1 MSYGLLWVEGLAIA
15 LLWVAT
21 WAAVAARLRRRGRAA
36 ILLFVTVGAMLL
48 LFGFFVLLSAVLKS
62 HGLEENWL
70 AYTLS
75 LFIACGVGATVILI
89 RARRR
94 PEPGMARA
102 AAAWPRG
109 GLALALAAF
118 IALDAMTLWNMDL
131 AVRGEAATVRTE
143 AGAML
148 LSVAPPQ
155 VEDERNA
162 AILYEKAFARL
173 KADKS
178 LVAEDSP
185 LEADAP
191 DLTGP
196 AVTQL
201 LGRHATTLRLLRE
214 AASMPGCRFDHD
226 YARPSISMLLPELNW
241 ERTAANLLKLDARH
255 AAATKDPRRVVED
268 VNALFRLS
276 RAAGSAP
283 VAITGLVQMGLDRMG
298 VHVLED
304 VLPSLG
310 ARELSELRIGDPASI
325 GRLARR
331 SLQGEEAFGL
341 SIFSDLAGGGLTL
354 QQLTAP
360 SPETKGGSGGGVP
373 DAGDLPPFPLLMR
386 VFVMPSDMRAYQQ
399 YMESCQARAEQPFA
413 NTTERDREATS
424 TAAHHGLLTS
434 IIVPALDRFLFQ
446 AAHAQASHAAAY
458 VGVAADRYRLD
469 HGTFPPSLDALVPQ
483 YLDDVPLDPFD
494 NAPLKFRLRG
504 GDFLVYSIG
513 PDRKD
518 DGGAPFDQQAKTG
531 DLVFAVRS
539 TPTTAPASE
548 PTKG

>member
-1 MSYGLLWVEGLAIA
+1 MSYGLLWIEGLAIA

-21 WAAVAARLRRRGRAA
+21 WAAVAARLRSRNAA
-36 ILLFVTVGAMLL
+36 QILMFVTVCAMVL
-48 LFGFFVLLSAVLKS
+48 LFGSFVLLSAALKS

-75 LFIACGVGATVILI
+75 LFIGCLVGATVILI
-89 RARRR
+89 RARQR
-94 PEPGMARA
+94 PEPGRARA

-109 GLALALAAF
+109 ALALALAAV

-178 LVAEDSP
+178 LASEDSP

-201 LGRHATTLRLLRE
+201 LARHATTLRLLRE
-214 AASMPGCRFDHD
+214 AASMPGCRFEHD
-226 YARPSISMLLPELNW
+226 YAHPSISMLLPELNG
-241 ERTAANLLKLDARH
+241 ERTAANLLRLDARH
-255 AAATKDPRRVVED
+255 AAATRDPRRAVED

-283 VAITGLVQMGLDRMG
+283 VAITGLVQMGIDRLG
-298 VHVLED
+298 VHALAD

-310 ARELSELRIGDPASI
+310 ARELAELRIGDPASI

-341 SIFSDLAGGGLTL
+341 SVFSDLASGGLTI
-354 QQLTAP
+354 QQIAGPPQRTAESDP
-360 SPETKGGSGGGVP
+360 S
-373 DAGDLPPFPLLMR
+373 DLPPFPLLMR

-413 NTTERDREATS
+413 NTTDRDREATS
-424 TAAHHGLLTS
+424 AAAHHGLLTS

-446 AAHAQASHAAAY
+446 AAQAQAAHAAAY
-458 VGVAADRYRLD
+458 VGIAADRYRLD
-469 HGTFPPSLDALVPQ
+469 HGAFPSSLDALVPQ
-483 YLDDVPLDPFD
+483 YLDDLPLDPFD

-518 DGGAPFDQQAKTG
+518 DGAAPFDQKAKTG

-548 PTKG
+548 PTKR

>member
-36 ILLFVTVGAMLL
+36 ILLVVTVGAMLL
-48 LFGFFVLLSAVLKS
+48 PFGFFVLLSATLKS
-62 HGLEENWL
+62 HGLQENWL

-94 PEPGMARA
+94 PEPGLPRA
-102 AAAWPRG
+102 AATWPRG
-109 GLALALAAF
+109 GLALALAAV
-118 IALDAMTLWNMDL
+118 IALDAMTFWNMDL
-131 AVRGEAATVRTE
+131 AVHGEAATVRTE

-148 LSVAPPQ
+148 LAVAPPQ

-173 KADKS
+173 KSDKS
-178 LVAEDSP
+178 LADADSP
-185 LEADAP
+185 LEAEAP
-191 DLTGP
+191 DVTGP
-196 AVTQL
+196 AVAQL
-201 LGRHATTLRLLRE
+201 LARHAVTLRLLRQ
-214 AASMPGCRFDHD
+214 AASMPGCRFEHD
-226 YARPSISMLLPELNW
+226 YARPSMSMLLPELSG
-241 ERTAANLLKLDARH
+241 ERTAAKLLRLDARD
-255 AAATKDPRRVVED
+255 AAASKDPRRAVDD

-283 VAITGLVQMGLDRMG
+283 VAVTGLVQIALDRMG
-298 VHVLED
+298 VHTLED

-310 ARELSELRIGDPASI
+310 ARELSELRIGDPASL

-341 SIFSDLAGGGLTL
+341 SVFSDLASGGLTI
-354 QQLTAP
+354 QQIAGSPQHTAEPDP
-360 SPETKGGSGGGVP
+360 S
-373 DAGDLPPFPLLMR
+373 DLPPIPLLMR
-386 VFVMPSDMRAYQQ
+386 VFAMPSDMRAYQR

-413 NTTERDREATS
+413 STTERDREATLA
-424 TAAHHGLLTS
+424 AAHHGLLTS
-434 IIVPALDRFLFQ
+434 IILPAMDRFLFQ
-446 AAHAQASHAAAY
+446 AAQAKAAHAAAY
-458 VGVAADRYRLD
+458 VGVAAERYHLD
-469 HGTFPPSLDALVPQ
+469 HGSFPPSLDALVPQ
-483 YLDDVPLDPFD
+483 YLDDLPLDPFD
-494 NAPLKFRLRG
+494 NAPLKFRVRG
-504 GDFLVYSIG
+504 GDLLVYSIG

-531 DLVFAVRS
+531 DLVFVVRS
-539 TPTTAPASE
+539 TPKTAPASE
-548 PTKG
+548 PTKQ